1 MLRVVIRGSAPTE
14 GDGRPAQDSQPTC
27 TFAGCVTPAGRACH
41 SALVTYAGTPDL
53 VVSVGVACVWAGP
66 NAPRAVD
73 AAALADVPD
82 PVAWL
87 AALDR
92 RPRAEADGRYG
103 LHGRLV
109 TQAVRG
115 EAVTVL
121 EESAAGWV
129 RVVLPGQP
137 SSLDPRGYPG
147 WMRRAHLVEAA
158 HPAAPQLPVGPV
170 ADVGADA
177 DAVAVAEAVADVDVD
192 ALARARAYLGV
203 GYLWGGTTAYGIDCS
218 GLVLP
223 VFGEVVPRLPRD
235 AHDQAAVLAP
245 VPPGQAR
252 SGDLYFFAE
261 PGGAVDHVG
270 IATAAGWMIDAG
282 ETRGSV
288 AEEPLSAERAATL
301 VSVARPSAASTDR
314 RGSTRA

>member
-14 GDGRPAQDSQPTC
+14 GDGCPAQDSQPTC

-170 ADVGADA
+170 ADV
-177 DAVAVAEAVADVDVD
+177 DVGVV
-192 ALARARAYLGV
+192 ARARAYLGV

-218 GLVLP
+218 GLVLR
-223 VFGEVVPRLPRD
+223 VFGEVVPGLPRD
-235 AHDQAAVLAP
+235 AHDQAAALAP
-245 VPPGQAR
+245 VPPGR
-252 SGDLYFFAE
+252 ERPGDLYFFAE

-301 VSVARPSAASTDR
+301 VSVARPLCR
-314 RGSTRA
+314 EH